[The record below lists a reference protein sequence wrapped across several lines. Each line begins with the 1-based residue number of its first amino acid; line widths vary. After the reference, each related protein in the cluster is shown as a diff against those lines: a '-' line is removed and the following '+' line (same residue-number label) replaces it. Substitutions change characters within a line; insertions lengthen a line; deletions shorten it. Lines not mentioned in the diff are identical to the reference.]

1 MKKSKII
8 LLLCLFISLIASR
21 LSAQDNTREK
31 TAADKEYEA
40 YNFKNAI
47 SGYLNEDT
55 TNVFVIGRLA
65 NAYRLVKSY
74 EEAEKWYTKLIGL
87 KADDKEVLVQYAE
100 VLANNG
106 QYETAEKWYRKYL
119 ELNNTSSNNNNNVA
133 KSYQDLASFFVDS
146 AAWKVNYL
154 SINTDR
160 DEFSP
165 AYFGRGLIFTTNRSH
180 SLLTKRVFGW
190 DQMPFTDLFL
200 APDTSLVKV
209 LIREAVNDD
218 EGIELRK
225 VVYNDDDTR
234 QTANDSK
241 TLASYDPPKVK
252 NSNFS
257 NTSPT
262 KVRPLSR
269 TINSKYHDGP
279 ATLPLDQYS
288 MMFNRNN
295 YYKGKEG
302 ESKEGVNMLKIYMSN
317 YVGGQWFNLKEFKYN
332 NDEYSTGHPA
342 LSPAGDV
349 LYFVSNMPG
358 GFGGSDIY
366 MCKKDAEKGW
376 TEPKNL
382 GPAVNTTGN
391 EMFPYVDYY
400 EDLYFSSDGWTGL
413 GGLDIFYVKT
423 ELNLPIGK
431 PKNLGYPVNSTKDDF
446 GIIMMPDKKNGYLSS
461 NRLLSDDIYK
471 FNYKPIEINL
481 KGSVAVKNKLGLNE
495 VVKGAKVRLR
505 AINQLDSVLTP
516 SNGSFKWD
524 LNPHTDYEIEVTK
537 EGYATQRLAITTK
550 GVTQSKTL
558 EANVVLQKIEAPQ
571 QSTLANCDSLKKKFF
586 VENIYYDLDK
596 YAITKRSEITLT
608 NLIKILKENPGASLI
623 ISSHTDSRASGS
635 YNVRLSNRRSQTVK
649 QYLVSKGIEDSRMET
664 QYFGESRLVNKCK
677 DGEYCPE
684 DLQQLNRRT
693 EFFIVLNGINITLD
707 CKF

>member
-1 MKKSKII
+1 MKKFKISI
-8 LLLCLFISLIASR
+8 LLCLLFSVFVFK

-40 YNFKNAI
+40 YNYKNAI
-47 SGYLNEDT
+47 SAYLTEDT

-65 NAYRLVKSY
+65 NAYRLVKNY
-74 EEAEKWYTKLIGL
+74 ENAEIWYTKLVAL

-119 ELNNTSSNNNNNVA
+119 ELNSSSAGNTSVA
-133 KSYQDLASFFVDS
+133 KSYQDLASFYIDS
-146 AAWKVNYL
+146 AAWKVDYL

-180 SLLTKRVFGW
+180 SVLTKRVFGW
-190 DQMPFTDLFL
+190 DQMPFTDLFV
-200 APDTSLVKV
+200 APDTSLIKT
-209 LIREAVNDD
+209 LQKKIDD
-218 EGIELRK
+218 ENAEIQLRK

-252 NSNFS
+252 NSSFS

-342 LSPAGDV
+342 LSPDGDI

-366 MCKKDAEKGW
+366 MSKNEAGKGW
-376 TEPKNL
+376 SQPKNL
-382 GPAVNTTGN
+382 GPAVNTSGN

-400 EDLYFSSDGWTGL
+400 GDLYFSSDGWTGL
-413 GGLDIFYVKT
+413 GGLDIFYIKT
-423 ELNLPIGK
+423 ELNMPVGK
-431 PKNLGYPVNSTKDDF
+431 PKNMGYPVNSSKDDF

-481 KGSVAVKNKLGLNE
+481 KGSVAIKNKLGLNE
-495 VVKGAKVRLR
+495 VIKDAKVRLR
-505 AINQLDSVLTP
+505 AINQIDSILTP
-516 SNGSFKWD
+516 PNGAFKWS

-537 EGYATQRLAITTK
+537 EGYTTQRVAITTK
-550 GVTQSKTL
+550 GLTKSKTI
-558 EANVVLQKIEAPQ
+558 EVNVVLQKIEDPQ
-571 QSTLANCDSLKKKFF
+571 KIMLANCDSLRKRFF

-596 YAITKRSEITLT
+596 SNITKRSETVLETLT
-608 NLIKILKENPGASLI
+608 GILEDNPEADVI

-635 YNVRLSNRRSQTVK
+635 YNEKLSNRRSQSVK
-649 QYLVSKGIEDSRMET
+649 QFLIAKGIDGSRLQT

-693 EFFIVLNGINITLD
+693 EFYIVLNGINITLD